1 MDDDEYSRPGR
12 SNVHQ
17 DANTTIGSR
26 RLRRFFFALAA
37 IWGFGAGAAGIAA
50 GLRLGGVPFSVDAK
64 VWLALLAGGLAAVVG
79 GIIASE
85 AYRESRHRR
94 R

>member
-1 MDDDEYSRPGR
+1 MDNEEYSPPGR
-12 SNVHQ
+12 SNVPH
-17 DANTTIGSR
+17 DGNATSGSR

-37 IWGFGAGAAGIAA
+37 MWGFGTGAAGIAA

-64 VWLALLAGGLAAVVG
+64 LWLALLAAGLVAIVG

-85 AYRESRHRR
+85 AYRESRQRR